1 MQDGGSTDSDKQ
13 SILKIEIKVSD
24 GENKELIIDRE
35 VDDLDHK
42 VKVFCAING
51 LSEAQERKLKAVIS
65 QNLD

>member
-1 MQDGGSTDSDKQ
+1 MEKDEESDSDKK

-24 GENKELIIDRE
+24 GQNKELIIDRE
-35 VDDLDHK
+35 FDDLEHK

-51 LSEAQERKLKAVIS
+51 LSAAQERKLNTVIR